1 MQKSKFSIGD
11 IVSVLDDVI
20 TGKIVAIHNKRIT
33 IIDANEFRYSYNE
46 NELVL
51 KKTFDFKI
59 EKKAILKNKESVSS
73 KTQIKTKTILVIE
86 VDLHIHQI
94 TDCNTK
100 NWSNFEILSYQLN
113 YAKQKLAYAM
123 KNKIPKIIF
132 IHGKGK
138 GVLRAELQQL
148 FLEYPVAVQ
157 DASYIKYG
165 FGAMEVRF
173 KSFKC
178 VL

>member
-11 IVSVLDDVI
+11 KVSVLDDVI
-20 TGKIVAIHNKRIT
+20 TGTVVAIHNKRIT
-33 IIDANEFRYSYNE
+33 IIDTNEFRYSYNE
-46 NELVL
+46 SELVL
-51 KKTFDFKI
+51 KKSFDFKLQK
-59 EKKAILKNKESVSS
+59 EAVLKNKKSINS
-73 KTQIKTKTILVIE
+73 KSKDKAKKMLLLE

-94 TDCNTK
+94 TDYNTK

-113 YAKQKLAYAM
+113 HAKQKLAYAM

-138 GVLRAELQQL
+138 GVLRAELQEL

-157 DASYIKYG
+157 DASYVKYG
-165 FGAMEVRF
+165 FGAVEVRF
-173 KSFKC
+173 KQF
-178 VL
+178 